1 VSIYPFVDTY
11 RCAHNGQH
19 PYLLSIRP
27 DGHEM
32 TLTLE
37 ARLSRR
43 MSFGILSALV
53 VITSVCTLTNRFR
66 SFVRWS
72 QVVDIY
78 HPRAKLYFNE
88 EHQAYAGDT
97 IALADEV
104 NRGDCRELAIDSYF
118 PQVNWKQGVVPRSLW
133 VYPLFALIHADGSHT
148 RLRFAGVHNLSQ
160 RYEVDPRRGP
170 PCAVIRLSCERIT
183 EKLAEYGTPGATV
196 SLHGQDVLFQYLS
209 TAPKPST
216 RTEAPR
222 H

>member
-88 EHQAYAGDT
+88 EHQAYAGDV
-97 IALADEV
+97 LPQL
-104 NRGDCRELAIDSYF
+104 EL
-118 PQVNWKQGVVPRSLW
+118 
-133 VYPLFALIHADGSHT
+133 
-148 RLRFAGVHNLSQ
+148 
-160 RYEVDPRRGP
+160 
-170 PCAVIRLSCERIT
+170 ER
-183 EKLAEYGTPGATV
+183 A
-196 SLHGQDVLFQYLS
+196 FF
-209 TAPKPST
+209 
-216 RTEAPR
+216 R
-222 H
+222 